1 MTEAGVAYIFDTFKQ
16 FESFVMVLS
25 FKKSP
30 AAIGGLALANFGMA
44 IMIHTVSTLQ
54 FESTSMAMLGFVYAF
69 ILLGV
74 LTLLIYLIR
83 FASDPVAYFRSD
95 FSSPSNISS
104 VGTFT
109 MAFCLMGKA
118 IHIVGFPASMSASIV
133 YIGAVIQAVTMIPF
147 FISCWKTSTWPEP
160 FWNNAVHSSLFTAV
174 CLRGDDKIAVV
185 CRGISVAF
193 GLIFLIPN
201 FSIMTV
207 RTLLNYGKERR
218 VVTNNPGIVMLQ
230 SCCSITCSGWLISP
244 LTKNATTGIGG
255 IVGHV
260 LFALSTFGFCCAMCG
275 AYQRRGVLINFGECP
290 SWVSITFPNANTAL
304 AAGLYLKTHPKS
316 PHVLYVWTLILSSYA
331 AIWIVA
337 VNIMYL
343 RNWFYLFS
351 DTVPEATGE
360 PDNDKD
366 TIKLGTVA
374 NDLHF
379 GMI

>member
-1 MTEAGVAYIFDTFKQ
+1 
-16 FESFVMVLS
+16 
-25 FKKSP
+25 
-30 AAIGGLALANFGMA
+30 
-44 IMIHTVSTLQ
+44 
-54 FESTSMAMLGFVYAF
+54 
-69 ILLGV
+69 
-74 LTLLIYLIR
+74 
-83 FASDPVAYFRSD
+83 
-95 FSSPSNISS
+95 
-104 VGTFT
+104 
-109 MAFCLMGKA
+109 
-118 IHIVGFPASMSASIV
+118 
-133 YIGAVIQAVTMIPF
+133 
-147 FISCWKTSTWPEP
+147 
-160 FWNNAVHSSLFTAV
+160 
-174 CLRGDDKIAVV
+174 
-185 CRGISVAF
+185 
-193 GLIFLIPN
+193 
-201 FSIMTV
+201 MTV

-337 VNIMYL
+337 VNMMYL
-343 RNWFYLFS
+343 KNWFYLFS

>member
-1 MTEAGVAYIFDTFKQ
+1 
-16 FESFVMVLS
+16 MVLS

-30 AAIGGLALANFGMA
+30 AAIGGLSLANFGMA

-54 FESTSMAMLGFVYAF
+54 FESTSTAMLGFVYAF

-74 LTLLIYLIR
+74 LSLLIYIIR

-118 IHIVGFPASMSASIV
+118 THIVDFPASMSASIV

-147 FISCWKTSTWPEP
+147 FISCWKTNTWPEP

-193 GLIFLIPN
+193 GLIFLLPN

-207 RTLLNYGKERR
+207 RTLLTYGKERK

-230 SCCSITCSGWLISP
+230 SCCSITCSGWLIAP

-316 PHVLYVWTLILSSYA
+316 PYVLFVWTLILSSYA

-337 VNIMYL
+337 VNILYL
-343 RNWFYLFS
+343 RNWYYLFS
-351 DTVPEATGE
+351 DTVPEATE
-360 PDNDKD
+360 APDNYKD
-366 TIKLGTVA
+366 TVKLGTVA